1 MREFDQLASLAKD
14 DEEKLEQLIHK
25 CEFFIMKTAS
35 KVSKRYISKEDDE
48 FQIALLGFS
57 EAVQE
62 YEMDKGSFFSYAEL
76 VMRRR
81 LIDYFRSQAK
91 YAVEFSV
98 SPYVFSSDVEETDM
112 QVYKAVNESLVY
124 EEDNTSHDIK
134 DEIASL
140 KEVLKKYGFSF
151 MDLADCSPKAEKTKK
166 QCALACIF
174 MLDNPML
181 VENLRTTKQFPLKII
196 QNNCNVSRKT
206 LERHRKYLIAAV
218 EILSGNFP
226 YMKEYLRYIE
236 EVRRNESGRS

>member
-1 MREFDQLASLAKD
+1 LREFDQLASLAKD

-81 LIDYFRSQAK
+81 LIDYFRSQTK
-91 YAVEFSV
+91 YTAEFSV

-151 MDLADCSPKAEKTKK
+151 MDLADCSPKAEKTQK